1 MNSIKITFDGV
12 EKEISL
18 GIDSEEIESNDNISS
33 DTIDLTKLDNVSF
46 INCLSSKFCHIYFN
60 VLLCIHYCMYLHI
73 MLNFNY

>member
-33 DTIDLTKLDNVSF
+33 DTIDLTKVVNKIKEE
-46 INCLSSKFCHIYFN
+46 INEKNCRNIKKRY
-60 VLLCIHYCMYLHI
+60 
-73 MLNFNY
+73 